1 MCRVAPAT
9 RKAPAREKEMFNN
22 LIESSSHRS
31 ELKRRGSF
39 FLFTTATYALLF
51 VLAGVASIHTY
62 DARLGEQDLEI
73 SVLTFAPPIRAEE
86 PPRSLER
93 THVNSSTNNSNVS
106 SQPMRPVLYDRPDN
120 PTNPPKE
127 IGTTAPTIPPAPPN
141 AVIGNMIADP
151 PNSGNPNGSGS
162 ESNGT
167 GTIVNNIEKPP
178 PPAPTP
184 AAPPRIVK
192 SPGVLNGQ
200 ALFLPKPAYPAMAK
214 MMHVEGRVTVQIL
227 IDENGK
233 VVSARAVDGH
243 PILRPACEAASLQ
256 ARFSPTKLGEQPV
269 KVSGVITFNFVLQ

>member
-1 MCRVAPAT
+1 
-9 RKAPAREKEMFNN
+9 MFNN

-51 VLAGVASIHTY
+51 VLAGVASIYAY

-73 SVLTFAPPIRAEE
+73 SVLRFAPPIHAEE
-86 PPRSLER
+86 PPRSPER
-93 THVNSSTNNSNVS
+93 THTTSPTSKSNVS
-106 SQPMRPVLYDRPDN
+106 SQPVRPVLYDRPDN

-127 IGTTAPTIPPAPPN
+127 VGTTAPFIPPAPPN
-141 AVIGNMIADP
+141 AVISNMIADP
-151 PNSGNPNGSGS
+151 PGSDSPGGSGS
-162 ESNGT
+162 ESNGN
-167 GTIVNNIEKPP
+167 GAIVNNIEKPP

-184 AAPPRIVK
+184 AVAPRTVK
-192 SPGVLNGQ
+192 SPGVLNGK
-200 ALFLPKPAYPAMAK
+200 ALFLPKPPYPSMAK

-243 PILRPACEAASLQ
+243 PILRPQCEAAALQ